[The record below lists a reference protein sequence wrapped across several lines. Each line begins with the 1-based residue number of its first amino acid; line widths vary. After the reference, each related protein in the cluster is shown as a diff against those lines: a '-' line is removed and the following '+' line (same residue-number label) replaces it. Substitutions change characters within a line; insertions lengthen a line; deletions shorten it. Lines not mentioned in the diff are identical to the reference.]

1 MKQREIKF
9 RAKRIDNGEWVYG
22 HFFEAPEGLRRG
34 YNIVVDAS
42 IKYLID
48 EKTLG
53 QFTGLKDTKG
63 QEIFENDIV
72 KGIMGAGAGLQEKRG
87 KECIFEVKIYLSGSG
102 YGFFMEQITKLTGD
116 YRGFPA
122 LKNCE
127 VIGNIY
133 SNPELI

>member
-63 QEIFENDIV
+63 VEIYEGDIITKDKIVFAEVVYIAPKFSV
-72 KGIMGAGAGLQEKRG
+72 K
-87 KECIFEVKIYLSGSG
+87 VKVKQTINKIRG
-102 YGFFMEQITKLTGD
+102 YGFVPEEVEDMYEAELD
-116 YRGFPA
+116 
-122 LKNCE
+122 NDCE

-133 SNPELI
+133 EHNHLLK

>member
-63 QEIFENDIV
+63 VEIYEGDIITKDKIVFAEVVYIAPKFSV
-72 KGIMGAGAGLQEKRG
+72 K
-87 KECIFEVKIYLSGSG
+87 VKVKQTINKIRG
-102 YGFFMEQITKLTGD
+102 YGFVPEEAEDMYEAELD
-116 YRGFPA
+116 
-122 LKNCE
+122 NDCE

-133 SNPELI
+133 EHNHLLK